1 MLKNNKSKAFT
12 FICSFLPG
20 AAEMYLGFMKNGLTL
35 MLAFFISFMLP
46 TALRAGDMFIAL
58 VFVVWFYGFFHARNI
73 ATSDEATF
81 AAMEDKYIW
90 EEFIGSKIKLDSV
103 VANKWF
109 AAILILIGVCALW
122 NNVFDV
128 VCRYIP
134 ESIWNEI
141 YPIIRTI
148 PGTVFSILIIVAGI
162 MLIKG
167 KKESIDGE

>member
-46 TALRAGDMFIAL
+46 TALGAGDMFIAL

-109 AAILILIGVCALW
+109 AAILILIGACALW
-122 NNVFDV
+122 NNVLDI

-134 ESIWNEI
+134 EAIWNDI
-141 YPIIRTI
+141 YPILSGI
-148 PGTVFSILIIVAGI
+148 PGAVFAILIIVAGV

-167 KKESIDGE
+167 KKESIDEE